1 MAVLI
6 DEKSSTKLA
15 ALFPS
20 EAAAREGMAA
30 AAAAAGIGDGQARL
44 LTPADARASR
54 RELFG
59 AKVVPESTGIA
70 RTFFRSHLVLGLAGA
85 VLGALAWW
93 LARDHPAL
101 ASTPGMSAAALIGFG
116 AIFGMLLG
124 GAITLRPDQVQVI
137 ARLRSGLR
145 AGKFGVVF
153 HPFDQG
159 QVDAIR
165 SALQAKNVEVM
176 SSL

>member
-6 DEKSSTKLA
+6 REKSSTKLA

-20 EAAAREGMAA
+20 ETAARDALTAAAG
-30 AAAAAGIGDGQARL
+30 AAGIGPAQARL

-59 AKVVPESTGIA
+59 VKVQPESTGIA
-70 RTFFRSHLVLGLAGA
+70 RTFFRAHLVLGLIGA
-85 VLGALAWW
+85 AIGALAWW
-93 LARDHPAL
+93 LAREHPAL
-101 ASTPGMSAAALIGFG
+101 ASTPVMSAAALIGFG
-116 AIFGMLLG
+116 AVFGLLLG
-124 GAITLRPDQVQVI
+124 GAVTLRPDQVQVI